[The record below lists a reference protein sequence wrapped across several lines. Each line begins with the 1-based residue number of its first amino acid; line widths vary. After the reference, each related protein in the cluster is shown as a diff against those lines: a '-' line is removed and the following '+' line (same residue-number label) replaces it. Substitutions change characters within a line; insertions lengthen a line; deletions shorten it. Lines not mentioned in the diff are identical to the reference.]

1 MKRRRR
7 RINKTHFVLFIVIFV
22 LLAGIGI
29 SVKNVL
35 DLRSEQAEL
44 ALENESLKR
53 QKDALE
59 NELANVNEDDYIED
73 QARKQLRLLDPGE
86 LVFIFEDGD
95 TPKEDAPEEEKKS
108 EEAVPDALN
117 MSDKIAEGVDQ
128 VALQGQS
135 AANEAVEQYEEY
147 EDDEE

>member
-73 QARKQLRLLDPGE
+73 QARKQLRLVKPGE
-86 LVFIFEDGD
+86 VLYILE
-95 TPKEDAPEEEKKS
+95 TS
-108 EEAVPDALN
+108 EEGSQEEG
-117 MSDKIAEGVDQ
+117 SDKDSKESQSGSSGKSDDSKEG
-128 VALQGQS
+128 
-135 AANEAVEQYEEY
+135 NN
-147 EDDEE
+147 